1 MSNSDS
7 QKPSDHSAAAAQ
19 AADRQRSIR
28 HRSIRRRLT
37 EVLLFVLAFALL
49 SQWLSRHLLADGTQL
64 ANLQLPRL
72 ANSSV
77 PGNDPSLTNDPGL
90 TNNPVLT
97 HNSALTY
104 NSVSSGRL
112 QWPAEHDKTLI
123 YFFAPWCGVCRVSMP
138 GLNTLPDNQTVRVV
152 AIALDY
158 ASREEVA
165 RFIDEVGFKQ
175 EVLLGNAALRA
186 QFNIQGYPS
195 YYVADRDG
203 RVIHQDRGLST
214 PPGLWLRTQL

>member
-19 AADRQRSIR
+19 TASRQRSR
-28 HRSIRRRLT
+28 QHSIGRRLT
-37 EVLLFVLAFALL
+37 EVVLFVLAFALL

-72 ANSSV
+72 ANNSV
-77 PGNDPSLTNDPGL
+77 PGNDSALTNDPA
-90 TNNPVLT
+90 LT
-97 HNSALTY
+97 HNSASY
-104 NSVSSGRL
+104 GQL

-138 GLNTLPDNQTVRVV
+138 GLNTLPDNQKVRVV

-158 ASREEVA
+158 ASHEEVA

>member
-19 AADRQRSIR
+19 ASDRQRSNR
-28 HRSIRRRLT
+28 HSSIRRRLT

-72 ANSSV
+72 TNN
-77 PGNDPSLTNDPGL
+77 PTLTND
-90 TNNPVLT
+90 PVLT
-97 HNSALTY
+97 HNSAPTY

-138 GLNTLPDNQTVRVV
+138 GLNTLPDNQKVRVV

-158 ASREEVA
+158 TSREEVA
-165 RFIDEVGFKQ
+165 GFIDEVGFKQ

>member
-19 AADRQRSIR
+19 TASR
-28 HRSIRRRLT
+28 HRSISRRLT
-37 EVLLFVLAFALL
+37 EMVLFVLAFALL

-72 ANSSV
+72 ANNSV
-77 PGNDPSLTNDPGL
+77 PGNDSALTNHPSLTNNSVL
-90 TNNPVLT
+90 SHNSALT
-97 HNSALTY
+97 HNSASY
-104 NSVSSGRL
+104 GQL

-138 GLNTLPDNQTVRVV
+138 GLNTLPDNHRVRVV

-158 ASREEVA
+158 ASHEEVA

-186 QFNIQGYPS
+186 QFNVQGYPS